1 MTRTNREL
9 QKSWYP
15 ENAVTLEEAVKMF
28 TYEGAYASFAENV
41 RGSITVGKYADLVV
55 VDKDIFEIPV
65 GEIHTTAVDLTMV
78 EGKIAYKR
86 Q

>member
-1 MTRTNREL
+1 
-9 QKSWYP
+9 
-15 ENAVTLEEAVKMF
+15 MF